1 MLDGASGGA
10 PPPVNVVEVVRGASP
25 VVVALPHAGTWIPDD
40 VAEHMN
46 AEGRKLRDTDWHV
59 DVLYRGLLPDVTTVR
74 ARFHRY
80 CIDANRD
87 PSGRSLYPGQ
97 RTTDLVP
104 RTDFDMRPIWR
115 EGAEPDAS
123 TIAARLLAYHR
134 PYHEALEAELRRV
147 KGLHGVAVLFDAHSI
162 RSRCPALFE
171 GALPDLNVG
180 TDGGVTCD
188 PAVEDAVMGACAA
201 ALGYSSVLNGRFRGG
216 WTTRHYGRPAY
227 GIHAI
232 QLEIAQSTYLAT
244 ESEPFEYDA
253 GKAHRLRPHLEAML
267 RALEEAAYRLTS
279 QSGAPPS

>member
-1 MLDGASGGA
+1 MLALSGDESCRGG
-10 PPPVNVVEVVRGASP
+10 PPVNVVEVVRGASP
-25 VVVALPHAGTWIPDD
+25 VIVALPHAGTWVPDD
-40 VAEHMN
+40 VAEHLN

-59 DVLYRGLLPDVTTVR
+59 DVLYDGLLPGVTTVR

-115 EGAEPDAS
+115 EGAEPDTS
-123 TIAARLLAYHR
+123 TIAVRLLAFHR
-134 PYHEALEAELRRV
+134 PYHRALEAELERV
-147 KGLHGVAVLFDAHSI
+147 KGMHGVAVLFDAHSI
-162 RSRCPALFE
+162 RSRCPALFD
-171 GALPDLNVG
+171 GVLPDLNVG

-188 PAVEDAVMGACAA
+188 PAVEAAVMGACVAA
-201 ALGYSSVLNGRFRGG
+201 RCYTSVLNGRFRGG
-216 WTTRHYGRPAY
+216 WTTRHYGRPAD

-253 GKAHRLRPHLEAML
+253 RKASGLRLHLGGVL
-267 RALEEAAYRLTS
+267 GALEETAYGLAS
-279 QSGAPPS
+279 